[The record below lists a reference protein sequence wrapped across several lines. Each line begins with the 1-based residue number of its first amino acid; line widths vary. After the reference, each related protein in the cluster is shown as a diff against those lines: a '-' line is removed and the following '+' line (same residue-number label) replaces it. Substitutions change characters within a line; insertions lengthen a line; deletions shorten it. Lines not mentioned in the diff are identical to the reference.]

1 MMEKQFSKV
10 LVNTSENLN
19 IKVGLGISKNSFF
32 LIHIY
37 NFLMSLHSR
46 KKKNK
51 KQKIWKAAREN

>member
-32 LIHIY
+32 
-37 NFLMSLHSR
+37 
-46 KKKNK
+46 
-51 KQKIWKAAREN
+51 